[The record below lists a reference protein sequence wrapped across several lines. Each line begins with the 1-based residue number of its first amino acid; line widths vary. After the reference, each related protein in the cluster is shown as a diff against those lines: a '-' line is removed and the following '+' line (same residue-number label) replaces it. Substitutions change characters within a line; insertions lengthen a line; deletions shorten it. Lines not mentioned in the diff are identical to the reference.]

1 MQVGDKMRYSVEVY
15 NTCELG
21 DVLDATYT
29 DLKLREAIKTAKA
42 NADSDKHIYITWHRA
57 SDGQKGYY
65 NPSGDHTINGCS
77 W

>member
-1 MQVGDKMRYSVEVY
+1 MRYSVEVY
-15 NTCELG
+15 NTCDLG
-21 DVLDATYT
+21 DVLDTTIA

-42 NADSDKHIYITWHRA
+42 NSDEDKHIYITWYRA

-65 NPSGDHTINGCS
+65 NPNGDHTINGQS